1 MSRGIDAGRADSTAA
16 IVTLSAPNGR
26 AAMTTT
32 YRKPLPVATEETRP
46 YWESAKAHRLAL
58 PRCTAC
64 GRFRFPPTTF
74 CPHCLSDAGEWTPVS
89 GRGSVYS
96 FVIMHQVYDQAFKD
110 DVPYNVAAV
119 QLDEGPRLY
128 TNLVE
133 IANEAIRVGMPVSVV
148 YEDVSAEI
156 TLVKFRPAG

>member
-1 MSRGIDAGRADSTAA
+1 
-16 IVTLSAPNGR
+16 
-26 AAMTTT
+26 MTTT